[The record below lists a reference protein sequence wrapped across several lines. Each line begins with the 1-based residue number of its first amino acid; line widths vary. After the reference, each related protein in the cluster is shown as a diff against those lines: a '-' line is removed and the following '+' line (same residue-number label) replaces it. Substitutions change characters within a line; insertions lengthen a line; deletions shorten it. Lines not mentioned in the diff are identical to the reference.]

1 MAEKSKIK
9 KRKPKKSKK
18 QRRVKKEVKQSQK
31 VSQIV
36 KVIIGD
42 TKKSKRR
49 TKSGS
54 SVVKQRT
61 TYPVVQYMPPVP
73 FQPIQPPPLPRLDSV
88 AQQHRSEL
96 PFFNPPTPAKIPAFY
111 NDDAV
116 SVLTEPFEELGEYR
130 GGTLEGLSLVSE
142 LRTDDSRLG
151 FYEAG
156 DARDDG
162 ERTFTEPF
170 TEAFSIGVQTEPF
183 TEGAGGI
190 SLGSIITEPFKPP
203 RKTRSDKD
211 KTRGPNIRTTGRI
224 QESFNYERDDR
235 EVQRQRDEE
244 SFNEE
249 QRLRRE
255 AGVASVGSSEG
266 SEGASTIGSLKELFS
281 I

>member
-18 QRRVKKEVKQSQK
+18 QRKVKKEVKQSQK

-49 TKSGS
+49 TKTGS

-73 FQPIQPPPLPRLDSV
+73 FQPIQPPPLPRLDPV

-116 SVLTEPFEELGEYR
+116 SVLTDPFEELGEYR

-156 DARDDG
+156 DSRDDG

-170 TEAFSIGVQTEPF
+170 SVGVQTEPF
-183 TEGAGGI
+183 TEFSPERTAI

-203 RKTRSDKD
+203 RKTRSDAGIP
-211 KTRGPNIRTTGRI
+211 RGPYRPRRTGI
-224 QESFNYERDDR
+224 PEESFTYQRDDR

-244 SFNEE
+244 STNEE
-249 QRLRRE
+249 QRLRR
-255 AGVASVGSSEG
+255 AARVASIGLGEG
-266 SEGASTIGSLKELFS
+266 SEEA
-281 I
+281 